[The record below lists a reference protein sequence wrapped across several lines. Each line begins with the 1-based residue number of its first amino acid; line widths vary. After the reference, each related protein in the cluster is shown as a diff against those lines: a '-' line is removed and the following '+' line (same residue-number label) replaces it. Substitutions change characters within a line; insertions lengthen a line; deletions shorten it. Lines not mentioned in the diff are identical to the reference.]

1 LGYTNPD
8 PSERA
13 LSSNEERMSHGKNE
27 VEKKMAGIDL
37 YEHSGRNRVGEIYQ
51 EEYEKKSSFTNS
63 DSPVKA
69 QSANIYQGNSVRSS
83 PLYPELRDEKM
94 SSSERTQTM
103 ACNFDKTKLSGEA
116 MTSVEASYW
125 NLSQKV
131 KKNRFYVMP
140 IIETADL
147 KLLQTVN
154 GLGARF
160 AHEELFK
167 REAQLPPNSIGKRY
181 LFFTPDN
188 ELMTQIGNL

>member
-1 LGYTNPD
+1 MG
-8 PSERA
+8 
-13 LSSNEERMSHGKNE
+13 NE
-27 VEKKMAGIDL
+27 VEKKMA
-37 YEHSGRNRVGEIYQ
+37 
-51 EEYEKKSSFTNS
+51 
-63 DSPVKA
+63 
-69 QSANIYQGNSVRSS
+69 GNSVRSS

-94 SSSERTQTM
+94 SSSERTQTI

-188 ELMTQIGNL
+188 ELMTQIDLYIDGNGQKIVKQAGQSTIFTNIRSISEIQAHQRGEKEICKKEFDRAQKKL